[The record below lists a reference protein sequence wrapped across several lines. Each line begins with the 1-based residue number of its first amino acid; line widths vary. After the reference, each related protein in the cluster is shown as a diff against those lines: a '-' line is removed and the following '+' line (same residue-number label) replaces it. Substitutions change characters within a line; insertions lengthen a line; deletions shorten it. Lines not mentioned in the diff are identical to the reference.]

1 MMHSRRRARARAQIM
16 KMKAGELKY
25 EEMGLMAK
33 RALSKGLKHNPAA
46 IKSKSGAAEDKNK
59 AKEAEK
65 PAE

>member
-1 MMHSRRRARARAQIM
+1 M